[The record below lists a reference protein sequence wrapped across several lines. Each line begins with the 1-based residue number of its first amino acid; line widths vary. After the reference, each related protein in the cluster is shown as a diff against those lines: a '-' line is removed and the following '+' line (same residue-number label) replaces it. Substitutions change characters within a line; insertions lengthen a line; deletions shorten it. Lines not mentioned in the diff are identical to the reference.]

1 MTVLSTEPSRAGVH
15 PVYSVATQQALASA
29 HAVFQGPRGTVSRLA
44 AQRGSSRQRLYRQAY
59 AAANAVEGQATRQLI
74 AQLRREAG
82 ALRQALAE
90 VQCRLAEAVVIDPDR
105 QAEFAATAQGEG
117 VPFRAAHALLAV
129 LLRERTPSRA
139 TLARLARQAG
149 RRAGPALEVVDRFSH
164 LRARQIAADEIFTGR
179 VPVLM
184 TAEQHS
190 LCWLGGRLADNRDGP
205 TWAEEFR
212 PLAAAEQITGDRGAG
227 LRKGLA
233 LVNAERERGGRPLI
247 GDQSDHFHPLRRGRQ
262 QVSQVRRQAERA
274 LQAAERQQAAADAAA
289 RAGVPRTPA
298 QGRQL
303 RQAWRDAEAAFARW
317 EDQERA
323 LQQLRAGLHLFTPD
337 GELNT
342 PERAAAEVEAAL
354 ARLPGPGAAQL
365 RRGLGPEAFTFLR
378 RTHERLDALPVPAT
392 LRQAAVQWEGLKAQG
407 HREQG
412 DGAPARALRGARLV
426 LGVALALA
434 GCEGQQ
440 ALALVGAVLRD
451 AWRAS
456 SLIEGLNSVLR
467 MHQARQKRLTQE
479 LLDLKRW
486 CWNTHVFAAGK
497 RKGKSPYAHL
507 GVALPPGKTWWE
519 LLKMSPEQLDRELSA
534 LNPAA

>member
-342 PERAAAEVEAAL
+342 PERA
-354 ARLPGPGAAQL
+354 
-365 RRGLGPEAFTFLR
+365 
-378 RTHERLDALPVPAT
+378 
-392 LRQAAVQWEGLKAQG
+392 
-407 HREQG
+407 
-412 DGAPARALRGARLV
+412 
-426 LGVALALA
+426 
-434 GCEGQQ
+434 
-440 ALALVGAVLRD
+440 
-451 AWRAS
+451 
-456 SLIEGLNSVLR
+456 
-467 MHQARQKRLTQE
+467 
-479 LLDLKRW
+479 
-486 CWNTHVFAAGK
+486 
-497 RKGKSPYAHL
+497 
-507 GVALPPGKTWWE
+507 
-519 LLKMSPEQLDRELSA
+519 
-534 LNPAA
+534 